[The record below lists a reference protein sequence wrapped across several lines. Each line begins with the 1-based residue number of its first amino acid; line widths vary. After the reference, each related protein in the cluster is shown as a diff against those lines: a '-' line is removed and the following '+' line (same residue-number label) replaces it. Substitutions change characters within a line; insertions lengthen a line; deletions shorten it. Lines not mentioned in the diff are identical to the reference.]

1 MPSQTKQHIL
11 DTALALFNAQGTGP
25 VSTNHIA
32 EVAGISPGNLY
43 YHYRSKQ
50 DIIRALFE
58 QLYAQTDTRLVLPA
72 DRLPTVADLLALV
85 RTNFDIMADYR
96 FIYRELLAL
105 LGQDDALH
113 ERHLSIRQ
121 RGYDGFRE
129 IVAALSAAGVLSPLE
144 DATVTRLADLCWLI
158 SEFWLANLE
167 ISGQALT
174 DAALTH
180 GLTLMMQVISPHIV
194 PADV

>member
-32 EVAGISPGNLY
+32 EAAGISPGNLY

-58 QLYAQTDTRLVLPA
+58 QLYAQTDTRLALPT
-72 DRLPTVADLLALV
+72 DHLPTVDDLLALV

-105 LGQDDALH
+105 LVQDDALR

-129 IVAALSAAGVLSPLE
+129 VVGALSAAGVLSALD
-144 DATVTRLADLCWLI
+144 DASVTRLADLCWLI

-167 ISGQALT
+167 ISGQDLT
-174 DAALTH
+174 DAALAH
-180 GLTLMMQVISPHIV
+180 GIALMMQVISPHLA
-194 PADV
+194 PADA